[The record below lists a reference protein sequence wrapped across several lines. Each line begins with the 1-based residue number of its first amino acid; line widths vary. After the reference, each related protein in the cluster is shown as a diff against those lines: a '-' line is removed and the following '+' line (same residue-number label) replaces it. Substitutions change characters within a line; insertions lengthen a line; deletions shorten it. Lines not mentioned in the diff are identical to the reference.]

1 MTAAVSTM
9 DVQQCMQHIVQVE
22 HQLRTAKGLRSEPL
36 RTIDWKLEDDRRL
49 LAAYWR
55 KQVSVSNL
63 PGRKGDGPSA
73 GRKRLERLRSAIADK
88 NLTDFPRTL
97 VDCNKSVHALMCEMM
112 EALNDPTVAAT
123 LSAKLA

>member
-1 MTAAVSTM
+1 MTAALSTI

-55 KQVSVSNL
+55 KQVTVSNL
-63 PGRKGDGPSA
+63 PGRKGDGPS
-73 GRKRLERLRSAIADK
+73 
-88 NLTDFPRTL
+88 NPRPQTQ
-97 VDCNKSVHALMCEMM
+97 AFT
-112 EALNDPTVAAT
+112 P
-123 LSAKLA
+123 AK